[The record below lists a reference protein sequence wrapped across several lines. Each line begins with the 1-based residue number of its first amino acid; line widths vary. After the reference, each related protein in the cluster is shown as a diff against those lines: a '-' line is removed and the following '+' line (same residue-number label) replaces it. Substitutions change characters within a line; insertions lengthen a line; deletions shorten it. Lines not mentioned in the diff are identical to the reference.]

1 MVNAAERIVC
11 WNAGA
16 QKLLGYTED
25 EVLNKPCYQVMAGR
39 VCGRSWCHAGCEV
52 QRAVER
58 GVRIQTFDMQ
68 VTTKPGTE
76 MALGISVFAFEMS
89 GERFTIHL
97 LRDMTHAEN
106 TKAVLSNI
114 YDTLRTAGIENGI
127 PRASAGTQIRLIPV
141 PPPSVAHLTRRE
153 IEVLQLL
160 AEGLATKDL
169 AKRLGVSPFTI
180 RRHIESVLMKT
191 GLHTQAQ
198 AVSFAYRAGLL

>member
-1 MVNAAERIVC
+1 MVNAAERIIC

-16 QKLLGYTED
+16 QKLLGYTEA
-25 EVLNKPCYQVMAGR
+25 EVLNQPCYQVMAGR

-52 QRAVER
+52 QRAVKR
-58 GVRIQTFDMQ
+58 GVLIQTFDLQ
-68 VTTKPGTE
+68 VTAKPGNE
-76 MALGISVFAFEMS
+76 IALGISVFAFEMS

-114 YDTLRTAGIENGI
+114 YDTLRTSGIENGN
-127 PRASAGTQIRLIPV
+127 PRVSAGGAPIRLLPV
-141 PPPSVAHLTRRE
+141 PPSVAHLTRRE

-160 AEGLATKDL
+160 AEGLATREL